1 MTFRRSVSVA
11 KKLLGALFMVSVL
24 AMLSACSG
32 KGDGEVCDSAVD
44 LTSAECRDNPPMDEM
59 NEPSEEE

>member
-1 MTFRRSVSVA
+1 MA

-44 LTSAECRDNPPMDEM
+44 LTSAECRDNPPTDET
-59 NEPSEEE
+59 NEPSEED